1 MLTFTLDDESEKW
14 KRLEGLLEVVI
25 IVDWKKITLF
35 VGVSDDKLTVQTEI
49 RKENNEFRCAI
60 L

>member
-35 VGVSDDKLTVQTEI
+35 VGVSDDKLTVQTDI
-49 RKENNEFRCAI
+49 RKEIHAFR
-60 L
+60 